1 MKKNWLKIG
10 LLAGLCLVLSGC
22 LFRSPSDLYE
32 QPAKSA
38 GYEQLNRTIADI
50 KSGLETEYGTGVENA
65 VIVTGNHTAT
75 IQLQDLDGDGERESA
90 VTFMR
95 LPGAENA
102 IKIFIFRQVGEVYAV
117 SGIVEGD
124 GAALYSVDYVD
135 LNGSGKKEIVVN
147 WQVSTGVYKLGA
159 YTIDEV
165 TKPVTIQK
173 DDTTVAVWQ
182 SLNAENRASLR
193 ATELL
198 LTSWSGAAD
207 GTRGYTLSDLD
218 RDTQAEV
225 AVVRIDASG
234 VGSHVEVYDWREG
247 TLASCGVVNLSSGI
261 KSLAKLRSN
270 YVGGDLYP
278 SALYISSTLQDGERV
293 VDVLT
298 WEEGQLVNLSMDEE
312 TGVSKEVIIGYTDV
326 NMTDIN
332 ADMIL
337 ELPKPSPL
345 PSLTENSPGN
355 FYLINW
361 YQYQKNADVRR
372 IMTTYHNVADGWYL
386 EIPDNWKNKITIYK
400 NDTVIGQREVIFA
413 YLRGGEE
420 PPVPFLS
427 VYRLTGTNRAV
438 ASTRGGRFVLREE
451 ESVIYSAKFYDVK
464 FNCGLDDAE
473 LTNRFHI
480 IQSGWEDY

>member
-1 MKKNWLKIG
+1 MKKKWLKIG
-10 LLAGLCLVLSGC
+10 LLAGLCLMLSGC

-50 KSGLETEYGTGVENA
+50 KSGLEAEYGTSVENA
-65 VIVTGNHTAT
+65 VIVTGSHTAT

-147 WQVSTGVYKLGA
+147 WQVSAGVYKLGA

-182 SLNAENRASLR
+182 SLNVEKRAALR

-207 GTRGYTLSDLD
+207 GTRGYTLADLD
-218 RDTQAEV
+218 KDTQAEV

-234 VGSHVEVYDWREG
+234 MGSHVEAFDWKDG
-247 TLASCGVVNLSSGI
+247 TLTSCGVVNLSAGI

-270 YVGGDLYP
+270 YVGGELYP
-278 SALYISSTLQDGERV
+278 SALYVSSTLHDGERV

-298 WEEGQLVNLSMDEE
+298 WQEGGLVNLSMDEE

-326 NMTDIN
+326 NMSDIN

-345 PSLTENSPGN
+345 PSLTENAPGN

-420 PPVPFLS
+420 TPLPFLS
-427 VYRLTGTNRAV
+427 IYRLTGTNRTA
-438 ASTRGGRFVLREE
+438 ASTRAGRFVLREE
-451 ESVIYSAKFYDVK
+451 ESIIYSAKFYDVK
-464 FNCGLDDAE
+464 FNCGLDEAG
-473 LTNRFHI
+473 LMNSFHI
-480 IQSGWEDY
+480 LQNGWEDY